1 MKLFFWNRGNRK
13 VKKEHPIYRA
23 RRSFLDWM
31 KIFVFLGLALLG
43 TWGGIRFFWGSTH
56 FQITEIEVR
65 GRLTHLKGE
74 EVVRLARAPFGQNL
88 FSISLSQISWQILR
102 HPWVHHVRVRR
113 NFPQGLIIEVE
124 EYIPLCVVAATVK
137 DKKGEMSGFEHY
149 LVSTEGILFMKTNDV
164 KPDLPLVLG
173 FVDARLAKFPKF
185 YRSKLNMVF
194 EMIEKFGKDE
204 GNSSFPIRKIFFDEM
219 GSIEM
224 VVAHAKNGCL
234 NGNCP
239 QMKIYFGRTNWDQ
252 QIKKWGN
259 LREAMLKRGDF
270 FSTVDLHVA
279 GKIFVRS

>member
-31 KIFVFLGLALLG
+31 KIFVFLGLTILG
-43 TWGGIRFFWGSTH
+43 TWGGIRFFWGSDH

-74 EVVRLARAPFGQNL
+74 EVVRLAKTPFGQNL
-88 FSISLSQISWQILR
+88 FSVNLSRMSWQIQR

-124 EYIPLCVVAATVK
+124 EYIPLCVLATTVG
-137 DKKGEMSGFEHY
+137 DKKSEVNGFEHY
-149 LVSTEGILFMKTNDV
+149 LVSTEGILFMKTDGE
-164 KPDLPLVLG
+164 KTGLPLVLG
-173 FVDARLAKFPKF
+173 FDGARLEKFPRF
-185 YRSKLNMVF
+185 YRSQLNMVF
-194 EMIEKFGKDE
+194 EMIEKFGMDE
-204 GNSSFPIRKIFFDEM
+204 GNSSFPIRKIFFNEM

-224 VVAHAKNGCL
+224 VMAHTKNDCL
-234 NGNCP
+234 NGDCS
-239 QMKIYFGRTNWDQ
+239 QIKVYFGRTNWDQ

-259 LREAMLKRGDF
+259 LRDAMLKRGNF